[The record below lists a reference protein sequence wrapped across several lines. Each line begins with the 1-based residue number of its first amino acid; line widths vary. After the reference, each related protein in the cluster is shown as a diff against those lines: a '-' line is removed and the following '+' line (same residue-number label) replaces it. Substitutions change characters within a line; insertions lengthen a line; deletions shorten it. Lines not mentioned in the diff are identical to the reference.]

1 MGCQG
6 PDKDP
11 APKGGPR
18 GWHNLW
24 AQRSCRVPGLQHGLP
39 LGVGLPSP
47 AEPSQPLTSGGQPVP
62 PPQSL
67 AQPGSRTRTGP
78 PPSAPSDAAWGCDS
92 ALRNLHPRWAQDWQ
106 NRGRAGSQGR
116 DRWVWGSGPPRRHHL
131 QDTARRTSV
140 GAAQPSL
147 PHQAGTAAL
156 APPKTPSPL
165 ERNGLF
171 IPTFHS
177 GPPQLRGGT
186 AGDQRPR
193 AGELSAGRAQ
203 EGPGLPFCTA
213 AGERP
218 PWHEPGKAACAGR
231 WRRIPAD

>member
-6 PDKDP
+6 PDKVP

-47 AEPSQPLTSGGQPVP
+47 AEPSQPLTSRGQPVP

-78 PPSAPSDAAWGCDS
+78 PPSAPSDAAWGYDS

-116 DRWVWGSGPPRRHHL
+116 DRWVWGSGPSRRHHL

-156 APPKTPSPL
+156 VPSKDAFTAGK
-165 ERNGLF
+165 ERTLYSRISQWASTAQGR
-171 IPTFHS
+171 HS
-177 GPPQLRGGT
+177 WRPETQGGRTLRGAGT
-186 AGDQRPR
+186 GGSR
-193 AGELSAGRAQ
+193 AAVPHSRGREAS
-203 EGPGLPFCTA
+203 LA
-213 AGERP
+213 
-218 PWHEPGKAACAGR
+218 
-231 WRRIPAD
+231 